1 MRILGCSIS
10 SALLLRPE
18 SLPPVYRRKKGCPAD
33 MYEHISTC
41 LRQPF
46 SIHLYESPYPAS
58 PASGTFAVKNP
69 CLLPPIW
76 QKHIYAASCER
87 RPDPRPVPPPS
98 LRSARPARQRR
109 DPHQPRPGGCTMPSG
124 RRNPAL
130 LLLLPAALLWH
141 TAPPAADP

>member
-1 MRILGCSIS
+1 MRIFVCGTS

-87 RPDPRPVPPPS
+87 RPDPRTVPPPHGVAQTS
-98 LRSARPARQRR
+98 TENGRVAPGDRY
-109 DPHQPRPGGCTMPSG
+109 GGCL
-124 RRNPAL
+124 AL
-130 LLLLPAALLWH
+130 CAFPDGTPLLYH
-141 TAPPAADP
+141 RQQCGSKRMHSFIT